1 MIKIMIQKK
10 LMMMTK
16 PEKQS
21 KTTILS
27 DGKKYVVI
35 MFNGILKNALL
46 KSQLDKKGM
55 RCQGARPLHL
65 YKILSDS
72 VFKTV
77 SLLSRRLW
85 EAQ

>member
-1 MIKIMIQKK
+1 MIQKK

-21 KTTILS
+21 KTIILS
-27 DGKKYVVI
+27 NGEKYVVI
-35 MFNGILKNALL
+35 MFNGILKQCLL

-85 EAQ
+85 EEQ